1 MARMSSV
8 IYAMHNRVS
17 ATDEQASA
25 HLDAQSLNSMQ
36 NALRSLV
43 AEIVERGRK
52 TNRFER
58 ERIKARAETIKRDFH
73 DRSTITLARAWR
85 RLASN
90 ETFDTI

>member
-43 AEIVERGRK
+43 AEIVERGKPIGLR
-52 TNRFER
+52 ER
-58 ERIKARAETIKRDFH
+58 E
-73 DRSTITLARAWR
+73 
-85 RLASN
+85 
-90 ETFDTI
+90 

>member
-36 NALRSLV
+36 THYARSCRNRR
-43 AEIVERGRK
+43 EGKKK
-52 TNRFER
+52 TNRLER
-58 ERIKARAETIKRDFH
+58 EREREDKSKSGNSETIKRDFH
-73 DRSTITLARAWR
+73 ALNDHLSPSVEKTC
-85 RLASN
+85 
-90 ETFDTI
+90 E

>member
-36 NALRSLV
+36 THYARSCRNRR
-43 AEIVERGRK
+43 EGKKK
-52 TNRFER
+52 TNRLERERER
-58 ERIKARAETIKRDFH
+58 ERIKARAETAKR
-73 DRSTITLARAWR
+73 
-85 RLASN
+85 
-90 ETFDTI
+90 